1 MPRNLGCLLVFVLL
15 LTISLLARNPAQDAP
30 APSTTQDQ
38 AAAPDQAGATEPIP
52 DVPAPAVPVPTDTQ
66 RQDFHQSV
74 QDIHFDFDRAN
85 IRPEDHSTLQSDAQ
99 WLQSHPNVFIT
110 IEGHADERGDIVYN
124 LALSDIRAQATHN
137 ALMQM
142 GVPEKQ
148 IVFATGW
155 GKLYPVCAEADE
167 SCWAQ
172 NRRSHFTLWGEG
184 NGVTSSG
191 AASH

>member
-1 MPRNLGCLLVFVLL
+1 MQPRPRQPGSSRNRADPRRSGASGSGSHRHAASGLSSKRAGH
-15 LTISLLARNPAQDAP
+15 SLRFRP
-30 APSTTQDQ
+30 
-38 AAAPDQAGATEPIP
+38 
-52 DVPAPAVPVPTDTQ
+52 
-66 RQDFHQSV
+66 
-74 QDIHFDFDRAN
+74 AN
-85 IRPEDHSTLQSDAQ
+85 IRPEDQTTLQSNAQ
-99 WLQSHPNVFIT
+99 WLQSHPNTFIT

-124 LALSDIRAQATHN
+124 LALSDIRAQATHD
-137 ALMQM
+137 ALMRM

-184 NGVTSSG
+184 NGATSSG

>member
-1 MPRNLGCLLVFVLL
+1 MLRNLGCLLAFALL
-15 LTISLLARNPAQDAP
+15 LTFNLLARNPAQDAP
-30 APSTTQDQ
+30 ASATTQDQ
-38 AAAPDQAGATEPIP
+38 PAASDQAAPASIP
-52 DVPAPAVPVPTDTQ
+52 DVPVPAVPVPTDTQ

-74 QDIHFDFDRAN
+74 QDIHFDFDQAN
-85 IRPEDHSTLQSDAQ
+85 IRPADQSTLQSNAQ
-99 WLQSHPNVFIT
+99 WLQSHPNTFIT

-124 LALSDIRAQATHN
+124 LALSDIRAQATHD
-137 ALMQM
+137 ALMRM

-184 NGVTSSG
+184 NGATSSG

>member
-1 MPRNLGCLLVFVLL
+1 MHPRPRQRRIKPQLRIKPQPRRSRTFRCQRFRFPPTRSGKTFIKACRTF
-15 LTISLLARNPAQDAP
+15 TSISTR
-30 APSTTQDQ
+30 
-38 AAAPDQAGATEPIP
+38 PISG
-52 DVPAPAVPVPTDTQ
+52 Q
-66 RQDFHQSV
+66 RISP
-74 QDIHFDFDRAN
+74 R
-85 IRPEDHSTLQSDAQ
+85 LQSNAQ
-99 WLQSHPNVFIT
+99 WLQSHPNTFIT

-124 LALSDIRAQATHN
+124 LALSDIRAQATHD
-137 ALMQM
+137 ALMRM

-184 NGVTSSG
+184 NGATSSG

>member
-1 MPRNLGCLLVFVLL
+1 MLRNLSCLFVLFL
-15 LTISLLARNPAQDAP
+15 LFTFNLAAQIAAQDTTA
-30 APSTTQDQ
+30 STPQDQ
-38 AAAPDQAGATEPIP
+38 TAATQTIP
-52 DVPAPAVPVPTDTQ
+52 DVPVPAVPVPTDMQ

-74 QDIHFDFDRAN
+74 QDIHFDFDRAD
-85 IRPEDHSTLQSDAQ
+85 IRANDRTTLQSNAQ
-99 WLQSHPNVFIT
+99 YLQAHPNVFIT

-124 LALSDIRAQATHN
+124 LALSDIRAQATHD

-172 NRRSHFTLWGEG
+172 NRRSHFTLWGEQG
-184 NGVTSSG
+184 GAGASSG
-191 AASH
+191 TASH

>member
-1 MPRNLGCLLVFVLL
+1 MLRHLGCLLVFALL
-15 LTISLLARNPAQDAP
+15 FTMNLLARNPAQDAP
-30 APSTTQDQ
+30 ASAQDQ
-38 AAAPDQAGATEPIP
+38 AAAPIP
-52 DVPAPAVPVPTDTQ
+52 DVPVPAVPVPTDTQ

-74 QDIHFDFDRAN
+74 QDIHFDFDQAD
-85 IRPEDHSTLQSDAQ
+85 IRPVDQSTLQSNAQ
-99 WLQSHPNVFIT
+99 WLQSHPNTFIT

-124 LALSDIRAQATHN
+124 LALSDIRAQATHD
-137 ALMQM
+137 ALMRM

-167 SCWAQ
+167 NCWAQ

-184 NGVTSSG
+184 GGSTSSG

>member
-1 MPRNLGCLLVFVLL
+1 MLRILSCLFVLL
-15 LTISLLARNPAQDAP
+15 LLFTFNLAAQTAAQDTTEP
-30 APSTTQDQ
+30 APQDQ
-38 AAAPDQAGATEPIP
+38 SAAAQIP
-52 DVPAPAVPVPTDTQ
+52 DVPVPTTPVPTDTQ
-66 RQDFHQSV
+66 RQEFHQSV
-74 QDIHFDFDRAN
+74 QDIHFDFDQAN
-85 IRPEDHSTLQSDAQ
+85 IRAEDRTTLQSNAQ
-99 WLQSHPNVFIT
+99 WLQSHPNTFVT

-124 LALSDIRAQATHN
+124 LALSDIRAQATHD

-148 IVFATGW
+148 ILFATGW
-155 GKLYPVCAEADE
+155 GKLYPVCAESDE

-184 NGVTSSG
+184 NGATSSG